1 MLVVDKFKDRDPVI
15 DLQPEAV
22 EQVVNDDHVFE
33 VTVLDDTQVFDEEA
47 ILRLHA
53 VFSRQD
59 VTDVLI
65 FWVNVVDDGICVVLR
80 AGGEDDDL
88 VFLTHVREELHQIG
102 SYLDRNLTKMSSHLS
117 KYLPYRSH
125 THF

>member
-1 MLVVDKFKDRDPVI
+1 MLIVDKFKDRDPVI

-65 FWVNVVDDGICVVLR
+65 FWVDVVDNGICVVLST
-80 AGGEDDDL
+80 GGEDDDL
-88 VFLTHVREELHQIG
+88 EDFTHILEEFL
-102 SYLDRNLTKMSSHLS
+102 
-117 KYLPYRSH
+117 
-125 THF
+125 